1 MSQSQLGRYLLCPLC
16 SIKLYPIG
24 DCFQCAVKECPVS
37 LIKIK
42 PEIGQ
47 EKKFKETVII

>member
-1 MSQSQLGRYLLCPLC
+1 MSREQLQSYLHCPLC
-16 SIKLYPIG
+16 SNKLWQIG
-24 DCFQCAVKECPVS
+24 DCFQCANEQCPVS

-47 EKKFKETVII
+47 EKKFKETVIL